1 MAIDNSPVAMDV
13 DETESTGDEKNAKM
27 TDGNNNN
34 TAPDAEMNITEEEEA
49 RQAIDMLRGD
59 DVTERIAAA
68 NKLDSVAKTLG
79 EERTREE
86 LLPFL
91 TDGVDDE
98 DDVLAAIATSLG
110 KLVPYVGGPS
120 HVHVLLAPLEILLS
134 VGKFKVNEV
143 MRGYV

>member
-1 MAIDNSPVAMDV
+1 MAVDNSPVAMDV
-13 DETESTGDEKNAKM
+13 DETETTNDEKNAM
-27 TDGNNNN
+27 TKTTDDSNN
-34 TAPDAEMNITEEEEA
+34 TSTSPDAEMNITEEEEA

-134 VGKFKVNEV
+134 VGK
-143 MRGYV
+143 